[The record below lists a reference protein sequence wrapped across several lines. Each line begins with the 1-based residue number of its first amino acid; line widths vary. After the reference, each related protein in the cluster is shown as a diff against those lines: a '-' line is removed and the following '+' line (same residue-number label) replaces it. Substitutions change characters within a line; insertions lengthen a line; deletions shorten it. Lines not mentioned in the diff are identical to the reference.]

1 MLPIPWH
8 LITLIF
14 VTVLLLVDR
23 AQTQSKRTAEQ
34 AELSALHYGHMLVD
48 EMPKVDGS
56 DYGALPRVALIVLSN
71 NSRIHGGLA
80 DSLTAPKRLRS
91 LEVSRKSVHWNLPS
105 R

>member
-1 MLPIPWH
+1 MRPL
-8 LITLIF
+8 
-14 VTVLLLVDR
+14 
-23 AQTQSKRTAEQ
+23 RTASNYC
-34 AELSALHYGHMLVD
+34 AWDGVTCNSKSYAHVSSSGHMLVD